1 MKCFILFILSVL
13 FFTSLTKA
21 ETNPDPL
28 RVTLQPSVISLDP
41 GGVQDSQSWLVSR
54 QINCQLVQ
62 NFGPNYILDAA
73 ESIKYI
79 TPLKIRLKLNPK
91 AKFHDNTP
99 VTSQDVIASLDYIKE
114 SRNILSNL
122 FIWIEKIE
130 IIDDK
135 TILFSLKKQI
145 PQFLNV
151 LSSTNFKIFK
161 KDFILQAK
169 KDKKKKKKPLG
180 CGKYKVSEFTDQYI
194 KLIPVHQGLPIIF
207 YLKKENQLNSNELKQ
222 YDIITVNVMG
232 YSKEL
237 NDFNIIEIF
246 DPLQFYIGLNSKS
259 KFWKN
264 SDERCS
270 FLAKLDAKNLVAS
283 YGKNSIEAN
292 DLLPKG
298 VLGYSN
304 SEDFNGYAT
313 HFSKKISSNAL
324 FCVAYLT
331 VSMQEKHKMEYL
343 SMIKKI
349 YPNTTMKPIANVK
362 KFGKLFA
369 QDCDALL
376 FAWRSNYLDGYEF
389 LTMFEDSDANF
400 SGLMSKEFTK
410 QIIKSQNFSSAENR
424 ANAYRE
430 IIDQIKERCIVKPLI
445 TTPMRRFYI
454 RKDINMPG
462 IGLVSI
468 HQYDFSNIIR
478 KEKRN

>member
-169 KDKKKKKKPLG
+169 KDKNLWKKPLG

-207 YLKKENQLNSNELKQ
+207 YLKK
-222 YDIITVNVMG
+222 
-232 YSKEL
+232 
-237 NDFNIIEIF
+237 
-246 DPLQFYIGLNSKS
+246 
-259 KFWKN
+259 
-264 SDERCS
+264 
-270 FLAKLDAKNLVAS
+270 
-283 YGKNSIEAN
+283 
-292 DLLPKG
+292 
-298 VLGYSN
+298 
-304 SEDFNGYAT
+304 
-313 HFSKKISSNAL
+313 
-324 FCVAYLT
+324 
-331 VSMQEKHKMEYL
+331 
-343 SMIKKI
+343 
-349 YPNTTMKPIANVK
+349 
-362 KFGKLFA
+362 
-369 QDCDALL
+369 
-376 FAWRSNYLDGYEF
+376 
-389 LTMFEDSDANF
+389 
-400 SGLMSKEFTK
+400 
-410 QIIKSQNFSSAENR
+410 
-424 ANAYRE
+424 
-430 IIDQIKERCIVKPLI
+430 
-445 TTPMRRFYI
+445 
-454 RKDINMPG
+454 
-462 IGLVSI
+462 
-468 HQYDFSNIIR
+468 
-478 KEKRN
+478 